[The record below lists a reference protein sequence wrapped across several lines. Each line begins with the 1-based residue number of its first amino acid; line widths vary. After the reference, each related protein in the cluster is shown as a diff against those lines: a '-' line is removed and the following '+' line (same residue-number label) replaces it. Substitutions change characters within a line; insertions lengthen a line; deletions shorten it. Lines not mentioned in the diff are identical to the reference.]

1 MHKEAFLTSFTAFQG
16 LFFRWGWLFSIV
28 FFCLVWFVYES
39 GLYYFLSLTVL
50 LTQEKK
56 RSCFEVRS
64 SSFRHWTCLKN
75 ENGAGRDEKKNK
87 NKETVSVN
95 KSNHKSKGFRN
106 GSNTLTLFLG
116 WIKLNLFLFL
126 FWTYLFLLYIFY
138 CILFCFWFQFYAVTF
153 RTFVRFETIARKIW
167 TIFLPQGHLEK

>member
-1 MHKEAFLTSFTAFQG
+1 MRLIIQHCFFL
-16 LFFRWGWLFSIV
+16 
-28 FFCLVWFVYES
+28 S
-39 GLYYFLSLTVL
+39 GLICLWIRAL
-50 LTQEKK
+50 LFPVTYRFTYSGKK

-75 ENGAGRDEKKNK
+75 ENGAGRDKKNKNK

-116 WIKLNLFLFL
+116 WIKLNLFL